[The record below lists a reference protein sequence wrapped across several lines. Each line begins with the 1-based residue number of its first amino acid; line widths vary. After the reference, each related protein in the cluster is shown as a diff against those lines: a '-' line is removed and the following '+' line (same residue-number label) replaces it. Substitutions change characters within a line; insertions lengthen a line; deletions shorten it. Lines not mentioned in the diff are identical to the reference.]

1 MGIQCATVTP
11 DGSGRGDQEGMELP
25 TRSVDELSNAI
36 LSTMRVELRF
46 KCEGLPS
53 AITEK
58 DKAVISYKVEYGG
71 NQHVFKWSEKLGK
84 EVLSKYSN
92 AYILPYEMG
101 TNKLMKVFIYRHE
114 DESKVLYGEVVL
126 DLNEA
131 IISKPNELSKQ
142 VVIVEEAY
150 KDVETYITLQVCERK
165 QEALAQLTI
174 QFEVLECKLKG
185 PLYFTCYQKTGE
197 GSKLIYQSEMV
208 EAKKSTPKVFTFHP
222 LMLSSESFEG
232 SWEEK
237 VLLFEF
243 DCAGKKPTKTITQ
256 SAATF
261 TTTVKE
267 LIQLQTREL
276 NVEIKNAKLGK
287 VTMKSKNFEPIIT
300 LGNILFS
307 DTKFIP
313 IIAVDCS
320 LGNLTFDSL
329 KCMHHFDKIRPNY
342 YIEALKAIE
351 SKITPFYSKMFAYGF
366 GAKIIPKKTKLSS
379 CFSLNGNI
387 FDPTLKNQEEL
398 VNSYIKTIKSVELC
412 LPVNY
417 TEVIKTAK
425 ELAQVELRNLKK
437 SYASTQHCLPTLSN
451 YYVLYIL
458 TAGVLDDPD
467 EAFNECLSIPDLPLS
482 IVFVK
487 IGNQQ
492 MKDVDDLGDLKK
504 RLEQYQSQKRKF
516 MSLVEFDR
524 VYNDLENF
532 GKFLISTVP
541 TQILQF
547 LKIVQ
552 SSVEIETKSEDSVK
566 TSETLKQSNG
576 FEEEKI
582 IKQKGLER
590 SYEEYFGGL
599 KTEYY
604 QKLKSKA
611 IKVEDIDYI
620 LNCGVPEMDSDF
632 SLEYLYE
639 KNKND
644 KETK

>member
-1 MGIQCATVTP
+1 MGIQCASVS
-11 DGSGRGDQEGMELP
+11 DASSRGDQEGMELP
-25 TRSVDELSNAI
+25 TRSVDELSSAI

-46 KCEGLPS
+46 KCEGLPL
-53 AITEK
+53 AITGKE
-58 DKAVISYKVEYGG
+58 KAVVSYKVEYGG
-71 NQHVFKWSEKLGK
+71 NQHVLKWSEKLEKG
-84 EVLSKYSN
+84 LSSKYSN

-101 TNKLMKVFIYRHE
+101 TNKLMRVYIYYHE
-114 DESKVLYGEVVL
+114 DNVKVLYGEVTLNL
-126 DLNEA
+126 DEA
-131 IISKPNELSKQ
+131 IMSRPNELKKK

-150 KDVETYITLQVCERK
+150 KEEETYVMLQVSEKK

-174 QFEVLECKLKG
+174 QFEVLECRLKG

-208 EAKKSTPKVFTFHP
+208 EAKKSTPRVFTFHP

-237 VLLFEF
+237 VLVFEF
-243 DCAGKKPTKTITQ
+243 DCAGKKPTKTPTQ
-256 SAATF
+256 STATF
-261 TTTVKE
+261 ATTVKD

-276 NVEIKNAKLGK
+276 SVEMRNVKFGK
-287 VTMKSKNFEPIIT
+287 VKMKSKNFEPIIT

-307 DTKFIP
+307 DIKFIP

-342 YIEALKAIE
+342 YIEALRAIE
-351 SKITPFYSKMFAYGF
+351 SKIAPFYSRMLAYGF

-379 CFSLNGNI
+379 CFSLNKNI
-387 FDPTLKNQEEL
+387 FDPTVKNQEEL
-398 VNSYIKTIKSVELC
+398 VYAYIKTIKSVELC

-417 TEVIKTAK
+417 SEIIRTAK
-425 ELAQVELRNLKK
+425 ELAQTELRNLKK
-437 SYASTQHCLPTLSN
+437 SYANGQHYFPTLSN

-458 TAGVLDDPD
+458 TAGVLDDPE

-541 TQILQF
+541 TQVLQF
-547 LKIVQ
+547 IKIAQ
-552 SSVEIETKSEDSVK
+552 HTVETETKSEDSVK
-566 TSETLKQSNG
+566 TSETFKQPG
-576 FEEEKI
+576 GIEEGKV
-582 IKQKGLER
+582 IKQQVIES
-590 SYEEYFGGL
+590 SYEEYFEGL

-604 QKLKSKA
+604 QKLKAKA
-611 IKVEDIDYI
+611 VSAEDIDYI
-620 LNCGVPEMDSDF
+620 LSCGVPEMESDF
-632 SLEYLYE
+632 SLEYF
-639 KNKND
+639 KND
-644 KETK
+644 